1 MWIAFVWPFKILS
14 LSLSFFYRGTDCYT
28 NIANKSQTF
37 NPCTRFSK
45 KINTGQSSETHFLQL
60 CYFASACRTAQIG
73 DQWILWNEIFF
84 NKSWSQLT
92 QFSSKLFFFF
102 LLVLVLGP
110 AMKTMILNAIADL
123 AINETDKNSNGKDSI
138 WYFFQTI
145 LQPQIIK

>member
-14 LSLSFFYRGTDCYT
+14 LSSFFYWGTDCYT

-60 CYFASACRTAQIG
+60 CYIAPACRTAQIG

-92 QFSSKLFFFF
+92 QFSSKLFFFCWCWCWYQQWKQWF
-102 LLVLVLGP
+102 CVQLLFGQ
-110 AMKTMILNAIADL
+110 IS
-123 AINETDKNSNGKDSI
+123 INKTDKKFKWFKWCFIQSI
-138 WYFFQTI
+138 
-145 LQPQIIK
+145 L